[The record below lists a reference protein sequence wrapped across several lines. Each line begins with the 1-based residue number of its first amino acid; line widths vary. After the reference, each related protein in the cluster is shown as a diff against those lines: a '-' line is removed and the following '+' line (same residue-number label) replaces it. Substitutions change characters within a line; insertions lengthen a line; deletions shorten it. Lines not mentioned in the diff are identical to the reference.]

1 MPTLTI
7 KIVFYWI
14 LIGVCFILHNSLHQ
28 FEIYYGKTMDIV
40 NAAGVIPLGVH
51 IFTILVSTSPFI
63 LALIFLNFSS
73 KGLSWGALVWSI
85 LFLLL
90 NVAHMME
97 AIAVERP
104 FNLSEVVLLSFI
116 VVANILLSL
125 ALWKQIKLRKEE
137 AI

>member
-1 MPTLTI
+1 MHTTV

-28 FEIYYGKTMDIV
+28 FEIYYGKSMDIV
-40 NAAGVIPLGVH
+40 DAAGVIPLGVH

-63 LALIFLNFSS
+63 LALLFLNFSS

-90 NVAHMME
+90 NAAHLIE
-97 AIAVERP
+97 AIAVEKP
-104 FNLSEVVLLSFI
+104 FNLSQAVLLSLI
-116 VVANILLSL
+116 VIINVLLILT
-125 ALWKQIKLRKEE
+125 LWKYTKPGKEE
-137 AI
+137 A